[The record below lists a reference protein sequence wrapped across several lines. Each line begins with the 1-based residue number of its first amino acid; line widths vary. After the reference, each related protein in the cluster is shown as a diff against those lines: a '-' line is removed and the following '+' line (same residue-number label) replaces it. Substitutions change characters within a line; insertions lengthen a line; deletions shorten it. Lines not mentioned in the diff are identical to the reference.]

1 MEEFLSK
8 FISEYGAAG
17 LFVWSFLSA
26 TVLPLASEGAVY
38 IAVKYGIST
47 TDTVI
52 WASAGN
58 CLACVLNYYLGVFFE
73 KKMHG
78 KLAAS
83 RFGRKALDWMHKH
96 GLWSLLLS
104 WTPFLGD
111 PLTVVAGIARVNFF
125 WFIVIVFSLRIL
137 RYIIVAGIV

>member
-1 MEEFLSK
+1 MADLVAT
-8 FISEYGAAG
+8 YGVFG

-26 TVLPLASEGAVY
+26 TVLPMSSEAALAVA
-38 IAVKYGIST
+38 IAGGIPEMEAL
-47 TDTVI
+47 I
-52 WASAGN
+52 WASVGN
-58 CLACVLNYYLGVFFE
+58 CLACALNYYLGVFFE

-78 KLAAS
+78 KLVES
-83 RFGRKALDWMHKH
+83 RFGRKALDWMHRH

-125 WFIVIVFSLRIL
+125 WFAVIVFSLRIL
-137 RYIIVAGIV
+137 RYAVVAWAM